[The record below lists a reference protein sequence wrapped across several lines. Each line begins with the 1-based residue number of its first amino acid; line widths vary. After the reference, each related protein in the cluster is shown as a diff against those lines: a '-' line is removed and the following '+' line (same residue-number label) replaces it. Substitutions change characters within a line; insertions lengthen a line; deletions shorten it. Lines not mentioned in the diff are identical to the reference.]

1 MPTPTFDLIDVIKT
15 IQKQKRTILLITL
28 ACMACGAI
36 MVGVKKKK
44 YKATTRFFVN
54 NPLYGDRSTLFR
66 NVEQRYVDYFG
77 GDDDIDRVTALLS
90 SDTVVDKIIRRCEFD
105 KIYKL
110 DINTPKGNQ
119 ELKNIFNKN
128 FKLKRSEYKDIE
140 VSFVA
145 YEPAT
150 AATIANTTVATVEE
164 SFRAYYTNM
173 KMSMYQSIADKVKE
187 MDSAINIYS
196 DSLANMR
203 DRYGIYS
210 IISPARANVIVS
222 DVKPGKGLGKGIE
235 QIQNIESIK
244 DQLVTDRAKYYSLLN
259 EFSTTTNSN
268 MSYIKVTTRA
278 LPPVSPSGISLPI
291 MAAIGAFLG
300 LFFSTTLVVLLA
312 YYKLLNAVVR

>member
-44 YKATTRFFVN
+44 YKDTTRFFVN

-90 SDTVVDKIIRRCEFD
+90 SDTVVDKIIRRCDFD

-173 KMSMYQSIADKVKE
+173 KMGMYQSIADKVKE
-187 MDSAINIYS
+187 MDSSINIYS

-278 LPPVSPSGISLPI
+278 LPPVSPSGISMPI